1 MIKNEYDEQ
10 MRKLFFNVLDAN
22 DRMFKSIVKT
32 ASAKK
37 MYELLPSSQVKDYL
51 ESVREKLSQTIAD
64 YEDAAREAD
73 NYLKETKAQ
82 RYTTL
87 DYQSPASAME
97 AFALNVSRLK

>member
-22 DRMFKSIVKT
+22 DRMFKCIVKT

-37 MYELLPSSQVKDYL
+37 MFELLPSPQVKEYL
-51 ESVREKLSQTIAD
+51 ETVREELSQTIAE
-64 YEDAAREAD
+64 YEDAAHEAD
-73 NYLKETKAQ
+73 SYLKETKAQ

-97 AFALNVSRLK
+97 AFALNISRLK

>member
-1 MIKNEYDEQ
+1 MTRNEYDEQ

-22 DRMFKSIVKT
+22 DRMFKSIVKI

-37 MYELLPSSQVKDYL
+37 MYELLPSPQVKDYL
-51 ESVREKLSQTIAD
+51 ESVREELSKTIAD

-73 NYLKETKAQ
+73 DYLKETKAQ

-97 AFALNVSRLK
+97 AFARNVSRLK

>member
-1 MIKNEYDEQ
+1 MTRNEYDEQ

-64 YEDAAREAD
+64 YEDAAREAN

>member
-1 MIKNEYDEQ
+1 MTRNEYDEQ

-37 MYELLPSSQVKDYL
+37 MYELLPSPQVKDYL
-51 ESVREKLSQTIAD
+51 ESVREELSKTIAD

-87 DYQSPASAME
+87 DYQSPTSAME